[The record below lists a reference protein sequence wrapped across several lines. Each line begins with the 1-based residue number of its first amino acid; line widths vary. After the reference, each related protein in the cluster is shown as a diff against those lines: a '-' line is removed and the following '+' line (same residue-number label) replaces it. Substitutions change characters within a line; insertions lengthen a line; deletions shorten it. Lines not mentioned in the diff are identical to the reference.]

1 MRINGG
7 SGGDGVRSTGING
20 GNGGSS
26 SVAGINGGEG
36 GSSSAAGI
44 NGGDGGSSSAVGM
57 NGGDGATA
65 TAMAVLLV
73 ASDVPSPIR
82 LLRSRG
88 VPERNGPPPGT
99 RVGSSCDP
107 PGTPSDNA
115 HEDSIT
121 MSPVL

>member
-88 VPERNGPPPGT
+88 VPERNGPPPH
-99 RVGSSCDP
+99 RDP
-107 PGTPSDNA
+107 QFLPKGINRSLPRDREIVFSY
-115 HEDSIT
+115 HI
-121 MSPVL
+121 L